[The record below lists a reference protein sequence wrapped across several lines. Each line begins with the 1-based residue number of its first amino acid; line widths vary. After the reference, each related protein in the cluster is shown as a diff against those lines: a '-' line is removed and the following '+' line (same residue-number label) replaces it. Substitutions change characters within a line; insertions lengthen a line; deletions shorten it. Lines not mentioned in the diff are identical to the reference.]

1 MFFKANYL
9 LISLKISNLYI
20 IIQCSILRLF
30 FCGTFSTQYYNS
42 ILYIQVFVESPFKIT
57 NGSVTATSLP
67 SKVGNTPKKTNMAK
81 DKQTKKIKTTKCQ
94 KSLKI
99 STSPDFL
106 LNNSV
111 AFREPQIFAQ
121 PERVEGQLVKDLSEV
136 LSMLKGDLN

>member
-1 MFFKANYL
+1 M
-9 LISLKISNLYI
+9 
-20 IIQCSILRLF
+20 
-30 FCGTFSTQYYNS
+30 
-42 ILYIQVFVESPFKIT
+42 YIQVFAKSPFKIT

-136 LSMLKGDLN
+136 LSMLKEDLSEIFGGV

>member
-1 MFFKANYL
+1 M
-9 LISLKISNLYI
+9 
-20 IIQCSILRLF
+20 
-30 FCGTFSTQYYNS
+30 
-42 ILYIQVFVESPFKIT
+42 YIQVFPESPFKIT

-81 DKQTKKIKTTKCQ
+81 DKQTKKITTIKCQ

-121 PERVEGQLVKDLSEV
+121 PERVEGQLVKDLPEV
-136 LSMLKGDLN
+136 LSMLKEDLSEIFGGI

>member
-1 MFFKANYL
+1 M
-9 LISLKISNLYI
+9 
-20 IIQCSILRLF
+20 
-30 FCGTFSTQYYNS
+30 
-42 ILYIQVFVESPFKIT
+42 YIQVFAESPFKII
-57 NGSVTATSLP
+57 NSSVTATSLP

-81 DKQTKKIKTTKCQ
+81 DKQTKKIKTIKCQ

-136 LSMLKGDLN
+136 LSMLKEDLSEIFGGI

>member
-1 MFFKANYL
+1 MANAIL
-9 LISLKISNLYI
+9 NFHFDFLTPSLIDTL
-20 IIQCSILRLF
+20 IL
-30 FCGTFSTQYYNS
+30 
-42 ILYIQVFVESPFKIT
+42 LYIQVFAESPFKIT
-57 NGSVTATSLP
+57 NGSVTATSLL

-136 LSMLKGDLN
+136 LSMLKEDLSEIFGGI

>member
-1 MFFKANYL
+1 MIINT
-9 LISLKISNLYI
+9 LIS
-20 IIQCSILRLF
+20 
-30 FCGTFSTQYYNS
+30 
-42 ILYIQVFVESPFKIT
+42 LYIQVFAESPFKIT
-57 NGSVTATSLP
+57 NGSVTATSLL

-111 AFREPQIFAQ
+111 AYGEPPICAQ
-121 PERVEGQLVKDLSEV
+121 PERVEGQQVKDLSEV
-136 LSMLKGDLN
+136 FSMFIWCCVLLLFASKEHSKVVCSHLYQEMKC

>member
-1 MFFKANYL
+1 MIINT
-9 LISLKISNLYI
+9 LIL
-20 IIQCSILRLF
+20 
-30 FCGTFSTQYYNS
+30 
-42 ILYIQVFVESPFKIT
+42 LYIQVFAESPFKIT

-106 LNNSV
+106 LNKSV

-136 LSMLKGDLN
+136 LSMLKEDLSEIFGGV

>member
-1 MFFKANYL
+1 M
-9 LISLKISNLYI
+9 
-20 IIQCSILRLF
+20 
-30 FCGTFSTQYYNS
+30 
-42 ILYIQVFVESPFKIT
+42 YIQVFAESPFKIT

-67 SKVGNTPKKTNMAK
+67 FKVGNTPKKTNMAK
-81 DKQTKKIKTTKCQ
+81 DKQTKKITTIKCQ

-111 AFREPQIFAQ
+111 AYGEPPICAQ

-136 LSMLKGDLN
+136 LSMLKEDLSEIFGGI